1 GALETLRPQIAAKGA
16 RVEVGAL
23 PRVWGQPRNLE
34 HVVSNLV
41 GNAVK
46 YVAADHGEITVSGG
60 VENGSARLSVRDN
73 GIGIPPAYHRGIFEL
88 FGRVP
93 GQEQKVDDQ
102 AVGGTG
108 VGLAV
113 VKRIVEAHE
122 GSVAVESRPGA
133 GGCCTGRLPASREG
147 QGGTTPSPC
156 SSLPTLR
163 RSAA

>member
-1 GALETLRPQIAAKGA
+1 PALGAAVINLRDNAMKFVAPAHCVIA
-16 RVEVGAL
+16 
-23 PRVWGQPRNLE
+23 
-34 HVVSNLV
+34 
-41 GNAVK
+41 
-46 YVAADHGEITVSGG
+46 VSGA
-60 VENGSARLSVRDN
+60 VENGSFRLSVRDN

-93 GQEQKVDDQ
+93 GQEQKVDDR

-133 GGCCTGRLPASREG
+133 GSCLTVRLPASGEG
-147 QGGTTPSPC
+147 
-156 SSLPTLR
+156 
-163 RSAA
+163 